1 MTAWYASQLKSFA
14 MLRCAVTVEPM
25 LFLYFLSSVM
35 SSNIST
41 NLLLYKACD
50 PDATAAPDLS
60 AVGAH
65 CRMEQDA
72 QRVVSSVNAWKHVV
86 QEALTVL
93 FVMFAGPWSDNHG
106 RRRRPLMYVPVLG
119 QMLCDTLN
127 VLFSVTWIV
136 PPLTAGLVQS
146 ATVSLTGSYH
156 CFFIG
161 MFAYLSDITD
171 DTNRTMRI
179 GFASA
184 VLPLSATVGA
194 LSAGYL
200 NVRLGFAGAFVT
212 CIAVNVLALCL
223 GLLLVYD
230 TSVASPPP
238 RTPQGTFDLSIVV
251 ASLRTV
257 VVKRDGHKRLVLLL
271 MMVASP
277 LTGASFIGKPVPR
290 DTREREVELV
300 RKRLSVWY

>member
-1 MTAWYASQLKSFA
+1 MTVWYGFRLKSFA
-14 MLRCAVTVEPM
+14 TLRCAVTVEPM

-35 SSNIST
+35 SSNMST
-41 NLLLYKACD
+41 NLLLHKACD
-50 PDATAAPDLS
+50 PDATTAPDLS
-60 AVGAH
+60 AVGSH
-65 CRMEQDA
+65 CRLEQDA
-72 QRVVSSVNAWKHVV
+72 QRVVSSVNAWKHLV
-86 QEALTVL
+86 QEALTVV

-106 RRRRPLMYVPVLG
+106 RRRRPLMYVPVFG

-127 VLFSVTWIV
+127 VLFSVAWTV
-136 PPLTAGLVQS
+136 PPLTVGLVQS
-146 ATVSLTGSYH
+146 AAVSLTGSYH

-200 NVRLGFAGAFVT
+200 NVRLGFAGAFAA

-230 TSVASPPP
+230 TAASSASLP
-238 RTPQGTFDLSIVV
+238 RPTLKGTFDPSIVV
-251 ASLRTV
+251 ASFRTV
-257 VVKRDGHKRLVLLL
+257 GVKRAGHKRLVLLL
-271 MMVASP
+271 MMAASP
-277 LTGASFIGKPVPR
+277 LTGASFIGKSVHWDVR
-290 DTREREVELV
+290 DREGSENH
-300 RKRLSVWY
+300 